1 MFEVYYRRH
10 LEKRLLKSKII
21 SEAEKMMIFKLMKNC
36 GYAFTSK
43 MTQMLKDIAIS
54 DIVNDMFKSHLT
66 NKNKLVNGV
75 DLTVRVLSS
84 GSWPGLDKPANL
96 NLPKVP
102 SEVIFNICMSF
113 KITFTD
119 KFRLLKCSRT
129 FT

>member
-1 MFEVYYRRH
+1 
-10 LEKRLLKSKII
+10 
-21 SEAEKMMIFKLMKNC
+21 MMIFKLMKNC